1 MKINSVFIDRK
12 EENMEDEEIINLYWK
27 RQEKAIY
34 ETDKKYGKYC
44 TTISFNIL
52 QNKEEAK
59 ECVNDTYLK
68 TWNSIPP
75 QRPNILKVYLGR
87 IARNLAINQ
96 YERKKAKKRDYTLE
110 IALEELNECIS
121 SNNNVEEQ
129 LGYNELVNMLNVFLS
144 ELSQDKRKIFLER
157 YWYLYSIKEISSN
170 NKISESNAK
179 TILLRIRSQLKDYL
193 KEGGLYQ

>member
-1 MKINSVFIDRK
+1 MNIKKCSYKNC
-12 EENMEDEEIINLYWK
+12 
-27 RQEKAIY
+27 
-34 ETDKKYGKYC
+34 TKKYWQ
-44 TTISFNIL
+44 SN
-52 QNKEEAK
+52 NEESK

-75 QRPNILKVYLGR
+75 QRPNVLKIYLGR

-129 LGYNELVNMLNVFLS
+129 LDYNELVNMLNIFLS

-157 YWYLYSIKEISSN
+157 YWYLYSIKEISSH
-170 NKISESNAK
+170 NKISESNVK
-179 TILLRIRSQLKDYL
+179 TILLRLRSQLKDYL
-193 KEGGLYQ
+193 KEGGLYE